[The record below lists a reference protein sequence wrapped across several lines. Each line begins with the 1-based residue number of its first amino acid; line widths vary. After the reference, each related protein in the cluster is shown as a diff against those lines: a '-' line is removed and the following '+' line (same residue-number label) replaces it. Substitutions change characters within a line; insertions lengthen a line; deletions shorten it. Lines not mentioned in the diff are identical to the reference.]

1 MHTSPI
7 LPKEK
12 GAGFC
17 MKKRTHLAIAALLIA
32 ALAVTGCSK
41 SEPAA
46 APQDAPKAGD
56 SGRKAQDTL
65 IVGRG
70 GDSANLDPA
79 IVTDGE
85 SIKIVHNVFDTLLDF
100 KDGTT
105 EVTAGLAESWE
116 MSPDGLKYTFKL
128 RKGVKFHD
136 GTDFN
141 ADAVVFNWQ
150 RWHDPQS
157 PYKFPGDSFDY
168 YTSMFGPENKRVIKE
183 CKAVDPYTVE
193 FTLNMPQAPF
203 LQNIAM
209 PAFSI
214 ASPKAIQEKKEKF
227 KSEPVGT
234 GPFVFKEWK
243 RNDSIT
249 LEKNPNYWMQGYP
262 KLNKVI
268 IRTIPDNSARFNALV
283 NGELDLVEGVNPDD
297 LKKLEASKD
306 LQKIV
311 RPSFNVGYVGF
322 NLKKKPF
329 DNQKVRQALN
339 YAVDKKAIISAFY
352 AGLADPAVN
361 PMPPSVLGYN
371 KNVKDYSYDLEKA
384 KQLLAEAGYPDG
396 IPDELTLYA
405 MPVARPYMPDGKK
418 VAEALQAEF
427 AKIGVKT
434 KIESPDWATYLD
446 DTKKGEKDHLYML
459 GWTGDNGDPDNFLY
473 ALLDKDSI
481 GSNNRSFYANEEVH
495 KLLVGAQTEVDKNKR
510 SEAYLKA
517 QEIIKQD
524 APWIPLVHSTPL
536 MAAKANL
543 AGYVPSPTSSE
554 AYTTVY
560 FK

>member
-1 MHTSPI
+1 
-7 LPKEK
+7 
-12 GAGFC
+12 
-17 MKKRTHLAIAALLIA
+17 MKKWSHLIIAAFLTL

-41 SEPAA
+41 TETA
-46 APQDAPKAGD
+46 APKD
-56 SGRKAQDTL
+56 SAKPEAKPAENKKVQDTL

-70 GDSANLDPA
+70 GDSAALDPA

-85 SIKIVHNVFDTLLDF
+85 SIKIVHQVFDTLLDF
-100 KDGTT
+100 KEGTT
-105 EVTAGLAESWE
+105 EVSPALAESWE
-116 MSPDGLKYTFKL
+116 QSADGLKYTFKL

-150 RWHDPQS
+150 RWHDPKS
-157 PYKFPGDSFDY
+157 PYKFEGDSFSY
-168 YTSMFGPENKRVIKE
+168 YQSMFGPEDKRIIKE
-183 CKAVDPYTVE
+183 AKAVDANTVE
-193 FTLNMPQAPF
+193 FTLNTPQAPF

-209 PAFSI
+209 PSFSI

-234 GPFVFKEWK
+234 GAFVFKEWK

-249 LEKNPNYWMQGYP
+249 LEKNPNYWQQGFP
-262 KLNKVI
+262 KLNKLIV
-268 IRTIPDNSARFNALV
+268 RSIPDNSARYNALA
-283 NGELDLVEGVNPDD
+283 NGELDLIEGVNPDD
-297 LKKLEASKD
+297 LKKLEANKD
-306 LQKIV
+306 LQKII
-311 RPSFNVGYVGF
+311 RPSFNVGYLGF
-322 NLKKKPF
+322 NTSKKPF
-329 DNQKVRQALN
+329 DNVKVRQALN
-339 YAVDKKAIISAFY
+339 HAVNKKAIISAFY
-352 AGLADPAVN
+352 AGLAEPAVN
-361 PMPPSVLGYN
+361 TMPPSILGYN
-371 KNVKDYSYDLEKA
+371 KDVKDYEYNLDKA
-384 KQLLAEAGYPDG
+384 KQLLAEAGYPNG
-396 IPDELTLYA
+396 IPEEITFYA

-434 KIESPDWATYLD
+434 KIESPDWATYLAD
-446 DTKKGEKDHLYML
+446 AKKGEKTQLYML

-481 GSNNRSFYANEEVH
+481 GSNNYSRYVNEELH
-495 KLLVGAQTEVDKNKR
+495 KLLIAGQTEVDKNKR
-510 SEAYLKA
+510 ADLYKKA

-524 APWIPLVHSTPL
+524 APWVPLVHSTPL
-536 MAAKANL
+536 LAAKANL

-554 AYTTVY
+554 AYTNVY